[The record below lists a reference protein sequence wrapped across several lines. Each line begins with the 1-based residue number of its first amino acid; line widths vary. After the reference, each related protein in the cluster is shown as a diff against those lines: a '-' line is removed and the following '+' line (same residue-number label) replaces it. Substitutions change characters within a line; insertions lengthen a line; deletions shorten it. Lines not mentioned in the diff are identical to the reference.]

1 MPTYIINYRQTE
13 YRTARIKADS
23 LETALDEFVQWG
35 NRGEDWFDSADN
47 TEILSAKK
55 EEE

>member
-1 MPTYIINYRQTE
+1 MPTYQINYRQTE

-23 LETALDEFVQWG
+23 LETALDQFVHG
-35 NRGEDWFDSADN
+35 ERGEDWFDSADD

-55 EEE
+55 EEG